1 MRPMST
7 SEKSTTEGIDHM
19 WYFVRWMLGTDE
31 VDTGFTC
38 KASAMR
44 FAVSKC
50 GVMFT
55 KEEYETLLNNELS
68 EVLNND

>member
-1 MRPMST
+1 MLPMFT

-44 FAVSKC
+44 FAVAKG

-55 KEEYETLLNNELS
+55 KEEYETLMNNELS
-68 EVLNND
+68 EVC

>member
-1 MRPMST
+1 
-7 SEKSTTEGIDHM
+7 M

-44 FAVSKC
+44 FAVSKG

-55 KEEYETLLNNELS
+55 KEEYETLMNNELS
-68 EVLNND
+68 EVC